1 MPFYSYDIP
10 HTCGPDPKICCQFD
24 FKRLP
29 GYGLSCPWGVAPHV
43 ITESN
48 VAARAEMIVDQ
59 WRKKSVLYKTR
70 SVLIP
75 LGDDFR
81 YSQSK
86 EWEAQMTNYEQLFD
100 YINNNM
106 NVEAKFATLS
116 EYFESVRKEKDLS
129 KFPSLSGDFFTY
141 ADRDDHYWSGYF
153 TSRPYHK
160 RLDRVLMHY
169 LRSAEMLHSWYTW
182 EEESQFSE
190 MLEIARREL
199 SLFQHHDGVT
209 GTAKD
214 YVMKDYNDRML
225 NALKNCKF
233 VIQQAVYRLLTT
245 PSVSNSFFYKYKND
259 EISRIMYYYLF
270 FKL

>member
-1 MPFYSYDIP
+1 MMPFYSYDVP
-10 HTCGPDPKICCQFD
+10 HTCGPDPRVCCQFD

-29 GYGLSCPWGVAPHV
+29 GYGLSCPWRTPPQP
-43 ITESN
+43 ITDAN
-48 VAARAEMIVDQ
+48 VASRAQLIVDQ
-59 WRKKSVLYKTR
+59 WRKKSMLYKTR

-86 EWEAQMTNYEQLFD
+86 EWEAQMTNYEKLFD
-100 YINNNM
+100 YINNEATL

-116 EYFESVRKEKDLS
+116 EYFESVRSEKQLTE
-129 KFPSLSGDFFTY
+129 FPSLSGDFFTY

-169 LRSAEMLHSWYTW
+169 LRSAEMLHSWDLW
-182 EEESQFSE
+182 EEDTGFSKL
-190 MLEIARREL
+190 LEIARREL
-199 SLFQHHDGVT
+199 ALFQHHDGIT

-214 YVMKDYNDRML
+214 YVMKDYNERML
-225 NALKNCKF
+225 TALKNCKF
-233 VIQQAVYRLLTT
+233 VMQQAVYRLLTR
-245 PSVSNSFFYKYKND
+245 PLVSYNY
-259 EISRIMYYYLF
+259 EL
-270 FKL
+270 